1 MRKLALALS
10 FAFLLTIAA
19 SAQNAKPTPTPA
31 PSPSPSPS
39 PSAVNLTGKW
49 AVVADA
55 GGQAINI
62 LMDIKQT
69 GTEFTGVTESDIG
82 GGKIDGGKVT
92 GNKFVGV
99 LHADVQGQSAD
110 FKIEGT
116 LDGEKMTGT
125 FTNAGFGSVPFSGG
139 KAK

>member
-1 MRKLALALS
+1 MKNVALVLS
-10 FAFLLTIAA
+10 FIFLFSIAA

-62 LMDIKQT
+62 MMDLKQT
-69 GTEFTGVTESDIG
+69 GTEFSGVTESDIG
-82 GGKIDGGKVT
+82 AGKIDGGKVT
-92 GNKFVGV
+92 GNKFTAV
-99 LHADVQGQSAD
+99 LHADVQGQAAD

-125 FTNAGFGSVPFSGG
+125 FTNPGFGSVPFSGG

>member
-1 MRKLALALS
+1 MKKLALILS
-10 FAFLLTIAA
+10 FLFLFCIAA
-19 SAQNAKPTPTPA
+19 TAQNAKPTPTPSPA
-31 PSPSPSPS
+31 PSPSPSG
-39 PSAVNLTGKW
+39 VNLTGKW
-49 AVVADA
+49 AVAADA
-55 GGQAINI
+55 GGQTINI

-82 GGKIDGGKVT
+82 GGKIDGGKVD
-92 GNKFVGV
+92 GKKFTGV

-116 LDGEKMTGT
+116 VDGDKMTGT
-125 FTNAGFGSVPFSGG
+125 FTNPNFGSVPFSGG